1 MKLRRVLVGL
11 LALATLGF
19 FAQQL
24 RTGVATISSTAL
36 PGPGRIVASVALLLT
51 GQVLIG
57 EALSPLLRAV
67 HPPRNARTA
76 FHATHVAKYIPAGLA
91 QGVGLVLALE
101 RLGVRRSEATIG
113 WVLHTA
119 IVIVAGIGT
128 GLALS
133 VAGGWSPVFLVPAAL
148 SLALI
153 WRSMLQ
159 RALTIL
165 ATRVAR
171 IGRVG
176 PLPTQGQLL
185 RAWATNAAGL
195 MLHALAFAILAH
207 DLRIGVA
214 SAAGA
219 YLLSQALATMT
230 PLPGGLGAREA
241 LLTLFTSGSDPD
253 ILTSVVLVRV
263 LLMIV
268 EALLTAVG
276 LARMGRGADRR
287 QSRP

>member
-1 MKLRRVLVGL
+1 MSLRRVLVGV
-11 LALATLGF
+11 LALATVGF
-19 FAQQL
+19 FVQQL
-24 RTGVATISSTAL
+24 RSGVAEISSTAL
-36 PGPGRIVASVALLLT
+36 PGPTRIAVALALLLV

-57 EALSPLLRAV
+57 EALLPLLRSA
-67 HPPRNARTA
+67 HPTNASRAA
-76 FHATHVAKYIPAGLA
+76 FHGTHVTKYIPAGFA

-101 RLGVRRSEATIG
+101 RVGVRRGEATIG
-113 WVLHTA
+113 WVLHTVT
-119 IVIVAGIGT
+119 VIVAGIGT
-128 GLALS
+128 GLAIS
-133 VAGGWSPVFLVPAAL
+133 VAGGWSPAFLLPAAL
-148 SLALI
+148 TLVLI

-159 RALTIL
+159 RVLTAL

-171 IGRVG
+171 IGRAG
-176 PLPTQGQLL
+176 PLPTQGRLL

-195 MLHALAFAILAH
+195 TLHGLAFAVLAH

-214 SAAGA
+214 GAAGA

-241 LLTLFTSGSDPD
+241 LLTLFTSGADPD

-268 EALLTAVG
+268 EGVLTAVG
-276 LARMGRGADRR
+276 LAWMRGEADRR
-287 QSRP
+287 QSRS